1 MSLCAIVILKLP
13 DLLSFSSDQVSSRR
27 QLLPCGSLRARRS
40 PAPSF
45 LSLMSI
51 HCSGTLSISKADTAE
66 SRTHHRK
73 REAAG
78 AASSD
83 SQERLATCITSESVL
98 HCACHCM
105 GGDNQLKPLS
115 FGSHPFGDVPIHGEP
130 NLKGF
135 FMGALLTVQESIG

>member
-40 PAPSF
+40 PAPYF

-83 SQERLATCITSESVL
+83 SQERLATCNPAESVL
-98 HCACHCM
+98 HCARHCD
-105 GGDNQLKPLS
+105 GRDKTKALKLWFS
-115 FGSHPFGDVPIHGEP
+115 PFGERAVTRRA
-130 NLKGF
+130 K
-135 FMGALLTVQESIG
+135 T

>member
-13 DLLSFSSDQVSSRR
+13 DLLSFSSGQVSSRR

-78 AASSD
+78 VASSD

-98 HCACHCM
+98 HCACHCVRR
-105 GGDNQLKPLS
+105 DETKALRPRFSPAREREHTRESQDLRVFSCPLS
-115 FGSHPFGDVPIHGEP
+115 
-130 NLKGF
+130 
-135 FMGALLTVQESIG
+135 

>member
-13 DLLSFSSDQVSSRR
+13 DLLSFSSGQVSSRR

-51 HCSGTLSISKADTAE
+51 HCSCTLSISKADTAE

-78 AASSD
+78 VASSD
-83 SQERLATCITSESVL
+83 SQERLAVAI
-98 HCACHCM
+98 
-105 GGDNQLKPLS
+105 QLNLS
-115 FGSHPFGDVPIHGEP
+115 YTVRVTVAAETTQGLKLWFLP
-130 NLKGF
+130 LKGRAATRRTKFWGF
-135 FMGALLTVQESIG
+135 FFWFFRIADRS